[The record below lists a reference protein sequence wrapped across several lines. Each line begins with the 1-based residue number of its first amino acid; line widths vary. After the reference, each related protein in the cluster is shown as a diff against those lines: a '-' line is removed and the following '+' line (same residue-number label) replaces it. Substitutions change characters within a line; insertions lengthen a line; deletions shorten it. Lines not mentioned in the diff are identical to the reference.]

1 MPTRILLS
9 LLLPVLARGPEQDLF
24 HLRVPGILL
33 LIRCRLIVFIRRN
46 SKSMKDNALKRFGKR
61 VRALRERTGLS
72 QEALAAKAG
81 IHRTYM
87 GGVERGE
94 RNICLRNIIRL
105 AEALAVH
112 PGDLFGDTEQK

>member
-1 MPTRILLS
+1 MGDET
-9 LLLPVLARGPEQDLF
+9 
-24 HLRVPGILL
+24 LR
-33 LIRCRLIVFIRRN
+33 
-46 SKSMKDNALKRFGKR
+46 RFGDR

-94 RNICLRNIIRL
+94 RNLSLKNIVRL
-105 AEALAVH
+105 AAALGVH
-112 PGDLFGDTEQK
+112 PRDLFAKFDKE

>member
-1 MPTRILLS
+1 MLLS
-9 LLLPVLARGPEQDLF
+9 TGV
-24 HLRVPGILL
+24 IL
-33 LIRCRLIVFIRRN
+33 IGCRLIVFIR
-46 SKSMKDNALKRFGKR
+46 SKCISMNDNPLKRFGER
-61 VRALRERTGLS
+61 IRALRVQTGLS

-105 AEALAVH
+105 AEALAV
-112 PGDLFGDTEQK
+112 PPRDLFGDPKAK